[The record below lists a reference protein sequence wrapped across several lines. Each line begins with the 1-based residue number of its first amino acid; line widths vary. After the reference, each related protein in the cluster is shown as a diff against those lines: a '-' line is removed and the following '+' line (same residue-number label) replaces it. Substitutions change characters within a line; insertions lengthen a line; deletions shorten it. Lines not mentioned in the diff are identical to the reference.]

1 MSVNALQIHTPF
13 LTAPLRFFKKT
24 LIEVK
29 MYGSF
34 QKLHFFRNYKPTVY
48 TSKRQ
53 TSDWL
58 FGKAKKA
65 SLLLQKLYLIG
76 KNHQSGNGTQRN
88 VRIPQCKIYFYTL
101 SNHSSRL
108 LMYFFE
114 KKKKTW
120 NVHIINFTIYRV

>member
-1 MSVNALQIHTPF
+1 MGAFKNCTFFGIRN
-13 LTAPLRFFKKT
+13 PLC
-24 LIEVK
+24 IC
-29 MYGSF
+29 
-34 QKLHFFRNYKPTVY
+34 

-76 KNHQSGNGTQRN
+76 KNHQSGNGTQRD

-108 LMYFFE
+108 LPYVFFW
-114 KKKKTW
+114 KNTR
-120 NVHIINFTIYRV
+120 NIHIINFTMYRIERTNYIFINVSKYTRYRYVFNSNI

>member
-13 LTAPLRFFKKT
+13 LTAPLRFLLKKP

-76 KNHQSGNGTQRN
+76 KNHQSGNGAHKEMFEFHN
-88 VRIPQCKIYFYTL
+88 VKSIFIHYRIIPLASLCIFLK
-101 SNHSSRL
+101 R
-108 LMYFFE
+108 
-114 KKKKTW
+114 KKNMKCSHHQLY
-120 NVHIINFTIYRV
+120 HI